1 MGKLR
6 VDRIELKGNEEEA
19 AGRVRRVGPQGM
31 IPAVYFILGLNIIE
45 RDISVFG
52 VWPSLSIYTV
62 WELITFFPLFDS

>member
-19 AGRVRRVGPQGM
+19 AGRGRRVGPQGLT
-31 IPAVYFILGLNIIE
+31 PAVYFILGLNIIE

-62 WELITFFPLFDS
+62 WELITFFPPTF